1 LKSVESLSPEP
12 LSRKDASFFRNG
24 FMHSG
29 AVKTA
34 FPCPGIS
41 ANRLI
46 ARQARQD

>member
-1 LKSVESLSPEP
+1 LKPVESLSPKP

-24 FMHSG
+24 FLHSG
-29 AVKTA
+29 AVKDVL
-34 FPCPGIS
+34 PRHGIS